1 MSNLYS
7 IKDPL
12 LSLFD
17 DINNN
22 HETPDL
28 FNNSLDSTSSIL
40 SNKDNPNENYHF
52 FCINYSYIK
61 FLFKL

>member
-40 SNKDNPNENYHF
+40 
-52 FCINYSYIK
+52 
-61 FLFKL
+61 